1 MISQNPFQEYYV
13 NTKLEMDWC
22 GRGSCFAVLNTVLFV
37 VVLGW
42 FFFAST
48 HWQVDSERN
57 RFFKLDV

>member
-1 MISQNPFQEYYV
+1 MMSQNPFQEYYV

-42 FFFAST
+42 FFFCFNTLAG
-48 HWQVDSERN
+48 R
-57 RFFKLDV
+57 L